1 MTYYLV
7 SKFNFYLVILAFLK
21 KSNIMDTIINTK
33 FCIRMYSYV
42 STTSD
47 IQNSM
52 KRMKMKDQNQK
63 EGSSLE
69 IYHIII
75 LILFVIMH
83 NKFGYRIAMFE
94 DEQRNKIR
102 SLESGLEKSELYLH
116 YMILQLKVEHIKQE
130 GLAAEKK
137 ELRPN

>member
-94 DEQRNKIR
+94 DE
-102 SLESGLEKSELYLH
+102 
-116 YMILQLKVEHIKQE
+116 
-130 GLAAEKK
+130 
-137 ELRPN
+137 